1 MNKFLYLIFNLYFDY
16 LRFFENLILFIDLIN
31 INGRWVDGEMYIMNL
46 LNLLLR
52 ICYIVKMNYG

>member
-16 LRFFENLILFIDLIN
+16 LRFFENWVLLIDLIN